1 MAIKS
6 YRDDIETALIKGQ
19 DAIKN
24 QTLKATQTQ
33 PYQVPYTPKA
43 PTPVVGAS
51 GSTGGSTGGSQPATQ
66 SYNDA
71 LQDAIAA
78 HAQAKRDAQISAL
91 DAQLKR
97 GIGDYD
103 AQLAALDPIYQ
114 GYRNQSEVERYKAQ
128 KALRENQANRG
139 ALDSGLGRQEF
150 LDLNTNYGN
159 NLNAINLQYQAEVDA
174 LNRAKQSL
182 NDEYGL
188 QRYQIESDFATQ
200 GLNDKIAALQ
210 DKIDKQ
216 SAASR
221 SGARD
226 AVNKASGLSSGG
238 VNVDKFLQKQASMGK
253 NASTIADL
261 ISTGYYSNMMNED
274 DVRQLAAKYG
284 INVK

>member
-1 MAIKS
+1 MANKI

-19 DAIKN
+19 DPIKN
-24 QTLKATQTQ
+24 QTLKAAQTT
-33 PYQVPYTPKA
+33 PYQVQYTPKD
-43 PTPVVGAS
+43 PTTNVGA
-51 GSTGGSTGGSQPATQ
+51 GGSTGGSQPATQ
-66 SYNDA
+66 SYNEA

-78 HAQAKRDAQISAL
+78 QAQAKRDAQIAAL

-103 AQLAALDPIYQ
+103 AQIAALDPIYQ

-139 ALDSGLGRQEF
+139 ALDSGLGRQEI

-200 GLNDKIAALQ
+200 GLNDKMAALQ
-210 DKIDKQ
+210 DKIAKQ

-261 ISTGYYSNMMNED
+261 ISTGYNSNMMNED

>member
-1 MAIKS
+1 MAIKDL
-6 YRDDIETALIKGQ
+6 RDDIKTALIKGQ
-19 DAIKN
+19 DPIKN
-24 QTLKATQTQ
+24 QTLQATMSK
-33 PYQVPYTPKA
+33 PYQAQYTPKEY
-43 PTPVVGAS
+43 TPDVGA
-51 GSTGGSTGGSQPATQ
+51 GGSAGGSQPATQ

-78 HAQAKRDAQISAL
+78 QAQAKRDAQIAAL

-103 AQLAALDPIYQ
+103 AQIAALDPIYQ

-139 ALDSGLGRQEF
+139 ALDSGLGRQEI

-210 DKIDKQ
+210 DKIANQ

-221 SGARD
+221 SGAQQVVD
-226 AVNKASGLSSGG
+226 KAAGLSSGAA
-238 VNVDKFLQKQASMGK
+238 NVEKFMQKQKSLGK
-253 NASTIADL
+253 NANDL
-261 ISTGYYSNMMNED
+261 ANILVTGYNSNMMNED

>member
-24 QTLKATQTQ
+24 QTLKAAQTT
-33 PYQVPYTPKA
+33 PYQVQYTPKD
-43 PTPVVGAS
+43 PTTNVGA
-51 GSTGGSTGGSQPATQ
+51 GGSTGGSQPATQ

-71 LQDAIAA
+71 LKDAIAA
-78 HAQAKRDAQISAL
+78 QAQAKRDAQIAAL

-103 AQLAALDPIYQ
+103 AQIAALDPIYQ
-114 GYRNQSEVERYKAQ
+114 GYRNQSEVQRYKAQ

-139 ALDSGLGRQEF
+139 ALDSGLGRQEI

-188 QRYQIESDFATQ
+188 QKAQIDGEYAAQ
-200 GLNDKIAALQ
+200 GLGDRIAAMKDQ
-210 DKIDKQ
+210 IAKQ

-221 SGARD
+221 SGAQQVVD
-226 AVNKASGLSSGG
+226 KAAGLSSGAA
-238 VNVDKFLQKQASMGK
+238 NVEKFMQKQASLGK
-253 NASTIADL
+253 NANDL
-261 ISTGYYSNMMNED
+261 ANILVTGYNSNMMNDD

>member
-24 QTLKATQTQ
+24 QTLKAAQTT
-33 PYQVPYTPKA
+33 PYQVQYTPKD
-43 PTPVVGAS
+43 PTTNVGA
-51 GSTGGSTGGSQPATQ
+51 GGSTGGSQPATQ

-78 HAQAKRDAQISAL
+78 QAQAKRDAQIAAL

-103 AQLAALDPIYQ
+103 AQIAALDPIYQ
-114 GYRNQSEVERYKAQ
+114 GYRNQSEVGRYKAQ

-139 ALDSGLGRQEF
+139 ALDSGLGRQEI

-261 ISTGYYSNMMNED
+261 ISTGYNSNMMNED

-284 INVK
+284 INVR

>member
-1 MAIKS
+1 MAIKDL
-6 YRDDIETALIKGQ
+6 RDDIKTALIKGQ
-19 DAIKN
+19 DPIKN
-24 QTLKATQTQ
+24 QTLQATMSK
-33 PYQVPYTPKA
+33 PYQAYTPKEY
-43 PTPVVGAS
+43 TPDVGA
-51 GSTGGSTGGSQPATQ
+51 GGSAGGSQPATQ

-78 HAQAKRDAQISAL
+78 QAQAKRDAQIAAL

-103 AQLAALDPIYQ
+103 AQIAALDPIYQ
-114 GYRNQSEVERYKAQ
+114 GYRNQSEVGRYKAQ

-139 ALDSGLGRQEF
+139 ALDSGLGRQEI

-261 ISTGYYSNMMNED
+261 ISTGYNSNMMNED

>member
-1 MAIKS
+1 MAIKDL
-6 YRDDIETALIKGQ
+6 RDDIKTALIKGQ
-19 DAIKN
+19 DPIKN
-24 QTLKATQTQ
+24 QTLQATMSK
-33 PYQVPYTPKA
+33 PYQAYTPKEY
-43 PTPVVGAS
+43 TPDVGA
-51 GSTGGSTGGSQPATQ
+51 GGSAGGSQPATQ
-66 SYNDA
+66 SYNEA

-78 HAQAKRDAQISAL
+78 QAQAKRDAQIAAL

-103 AQLAALDPIYQ
+103 AQIAALDPIYQ
-114 GYRNQSEVERYKAQ
+114 GYRNQSEVGRYKAQ
-128 KALRENQANRG
+128 KALRDNQANRG
-139 ALDSGLGRQEF
+139 ALDSGLGRQEI

-261 ISTGYYSNMMNED
+261 ISTGYNSNMMNED
-274 DVRQLAAKYG
+274 DVRQLAAK
-284 INVK
+284 

>member
-1 MAIKS
+1 MAIKDL
-6 YRDDIETALIKGQ
+6 RDDIKTALIKGQ
-19 DAIKN
+19 DPIKN
-24 QTLKATQTQ
+24 QTLQATMSK
-33 PYQVPYTPKA
+33 PYQAYTPKEY
-43 PTPVVGAS
+43 TPDVGA
-51 GSTGGSTGGSQPATQ
+51 GGSAGGSQPATQ

-78 HAQAKRDAQISAL
+78 QAQAKRDAQIAAL

-103 AQLAALDPIYQ
+103 AQIAALDPIYQ

-139 ALDSGLGRQEF
+139 ALDSGLGRQEI

-200 GLNDKIAALQ
+200 GSNDQIAALQ
-210 DKIDKQ
+210 DKIAKQ

-221 SGARD
+221 SGAQQV
-226 AVNKASGLSSGG
+226 VNKAAGLSSGG
-238 VNVDKFLQKQASMGK
+238 TNVEKFMQKQASLGK
-253 NASTIADL
+253 NTNDL
-261 ISTGYYSNMMNED
+261 ANILVTGYNSNMLNDD

>member
-24 QTLKATQTQ
+24 QTLKAAQTT
-33 PYQVPYTPKA
+33 PYQVQYTPKD
-43 PTPVVGAS
+43 PTTNTRA
-51 GSTGGSTGGSQPATQ
+51 GGSTGGSQPATQ

-78 HAQAKRDAQISAL
+78 QAQAKRDAQIAAL

-97 GIGDYD
+97 GIEDYD
-103 AQLAALDPIYQ
+103 AQIAALDPIYQ

-139 ALDSGLGRQEF
+139 ALDSGLGRQEI

-174 LNRAKQSL
+174 INRAKQAL
-182 NDEYGL
+182 QDEANLQKTQIASDLEIKGL
-188 QRYQIESDFATQ
+188 DA
-200 GLNDKIAALQ
+200 KIAALQ
-210 DKIDKQ
+210 
-216 SAASR
+216 SMLNNR
-221 SGARD
+221 TTTTRVSG
-226 AVNKASGLSSGG
+226 GGSSGG
-238 VNVDKFLQKQASMGK
+238 TDNNAKLSDSGKTFYDSMQRQAKAYKRNLTANEIQEGLRSGYNQGLLNEQDVK
-253 NASTIADL
+253 L
-261 ISTGYYSNMMNED
+261 IRSYYN
-274 DVRQLAAKYG
+274 
-284 INVK
+284 I

>member
-24 QTLKATQTQ
+24 QTLKAAQTT
-33 PYQVPYTPKA
+33 PYQVQYTPKD
-43 PTPVVGAS
+43 PTTNVGA
-51 GSTGGSTGGSQPATQ
+51 GGSVGGSQPATQ

-78 HAQAKRDAQISAL
+78 QAQAKRDAQIAAL

-103 AQLAALDPIYQ
+103 AQIAALDPIYQ
-114 GYRNQSEVERYKAQ
+114 GYRNQSEVGRYKAQ

-139 ALDSGLGRQEF
+139 ALDSGLGRQEI

-261 ISTGYYSNMMNED
+261 ISTGYNSNMMNED

>member
-24 QTLKATQTQ
+24 QTLKAAQTT
-33 PYQVPYTPKA
+33 PYQVQYTPKD
-43 PTPVVGAS
+43 PTTNVGA
-51 GSTGGSTGGSQPATQ
+51 GGSTGGSQPATQ
-66 SYNDA
+66 SYNEA

-78 HAQAKRDAQISAL
+78 QAQAKRDAQIAAL

-103 AQLAALDPIYQ
+103 AQIAALDPIYQ

-139 ALDSGLGRQEF
+139 ALDSGLGRQEI

-261 ISTGYYSNMMNED
+261 ISTGYNSNMMNED

>member
-24 QTLKATQTQ
+24 QTLKAAQTQ

-51 GSTGGSTGGSQPATQ
+51 GSTGGSAGGSSGAPT
-66 SYNDA
+66 SYKDA

-78 HAQAKRDAQISAL
+78 QAQAKRDAQIAAL

-103 AQLAALDPIYQ
+103 AQIAALDPIYQ
-114 GYRNQSEVERYKAQ
+114 GYRNQSEVGRYKAQ

-139 ALDSGLGRQEF
+139 ALDSGLGRQEI

-200 GLNDKIAALQ
+200 GLNDQIAALQ
-210 DKIDKQ
+210 DKIAKQ

-221 SGARD
+221 SGAQKVVD
-226 AVNKASGLSSGG
+226 KATGLSSGG

-261 ISTGYYSNMMNED
+261 ISTGYNSNMMNED

>member
-1 MAIKS
+1 MANKI

-24 QTLKATQTQ
+24 QTLKAAQTK
-33 PYQVPYTPKA
+33 PYQVQYTPKEY
-43 PTPVVGAS
+43 TPSVG
-51 GSTGGSTGGSQPATQ
+51 TGGSTGGSQPATQ

-78 HAQAKRDAQISAL
+78 QAQAKRDAQIAAL

-103 AQLAALDPIYQ
+103 AQIAALDPIYQ

-139 ALDSGLGRQEF
+139 ALDSGLGRQEI

-210 DKIDKQ
+210 DKLAKQ

-221 SGARD
+221 SGAQKVVD
-226 AVNKASGLSSGG
+226 KATGLSSGG

-261 ISTGYYSNMMNED
+261 ISTGYNSNMMNED

>member
-1 MAIKS
+1 MAIKDL
-6 YRDDIETALIKGQ
+6 RDDIKTALIKGQ
-19 DAIKN
+19 DPIKN
-24 QTLKATQTQ
+24 QTLQATMSK
-33 PYQVPYTPKA
+33 PYQAQYTPKD
-43 PTPVVGAS
+43 PTTDVGA
-51 GSTGGSTGGSQPATQ
+51 GGSAGGSQPATQ
-66 SYNDA
+66 SYNEA

-78 HAQAKRDAQISAL
+78 QAQAKRDAQIAAL

-103 AQLAALDPIYQ
+103 AQIAALDPIYQ
-114 GYRNQSEVERYKAQ
+114 GYRNQSEVGRYKAQ

-139 ALDSGLGRQEF
+139 ALDSGLGRQEI

-261 ISTGYYSNMMNED
+261 ISTGYNSNMMNED

>member
-24 QTLKATQTQ
+24 QTLKATQTK
-33 PYQVPYTPKA
+33 PYQVQYTPKD
-43 PTPVVGAS
+43 PTTNVGA
-51 GSTGGSTGGSQPATQ
+51 GGSTGGSQPATQ

-78 HAQAKRDAQISAL
+78 QAQAKRDAQIAAL

-103 AQLAALDPIYQ
+103 AQIAALDPIYQ
-114 GYRNQSEVERYKAQ
+114 GYRNQSEVGRYKAQ

-139 ALDSGLGRQEF
+139 ALDSGLGRQEI

-261 ISTGYYSNMMNED
+261 ISTGYNSNMMNED

>member
-24 QTLKATQTQ
+24 QTLKAAQTT
-33 PYQVPYTPKA
+33 PYQVQYTPKD
-43 PTPVVGAS
+43 PTTNVGA
-51 GSTGGSTGGSQPATQ
+51 GGSTGGSQPATQ
-66 SYNDA
+66 SYNEA

-78 HAQAKRDAQISAL
+78 QAQAKRDAQIAAL

-103 AQLAALDPIYQ
+103 AQIASLDPIYQ
-114 GYRNQSEVERYKAQ
+114 GYRNQSEVGRYKAQ

-139 ALDSGLGRQEF
+139 ALDSGLGRQEI

-261 ISTGYYSNMMNED
+261 ISTGYNSNMMNED

>member
-1 MAIKS
+1 MAIKDL
-6 YRDDIETALIKGQ
+6 RDDIKTALIKGQ
-19 DAIKN
+19 DPIKN
-24 QTLKATQTQ
+24 QTLQATMSK
-33 PYQVPYTPKA
+33 PYQAQYTPKEY
-43 PTPVVGAS
+43 TPDVGD
-51 GSTGGSTGGSQPATQ
+51 GGSAGGSQPATQ

-78 HAQAKRDAQISAL
+78 QAQAKRDAQIAAL

-103 AQLAALDPIYQ
+103 AQIAALDPIYQ

-139 ALDSGLGRQEF
+139 ALDSGLGRQEI

-221 SGARD
+221 SGAQQVVD
-226 AVNKASGLSSGG
+226 KAAGLSSGAA
-238 VNVDKFLQKQASMGK
+238 NVEKFMQKQASLGK
-253 NASTIADL
+253 NANDL
-261 ISTGYYSNMMNED
+261 ANILVTGYNSNMMNDD

>member
-1 MAIKS
+1 MANKI

-24 QTLKATQTQ
+24 QTLKAAQTK
-33 PYQVPYTPKA
+33 PYQVQYTPKD
-43 PTPVVGAS
+43 PTTNVGA
-51 GSTGGSTGGSQPATQ
+51 GGSTGGSQPATQ
-66 SYNDA
+66 SYNEA
-71 LQDAIAA
+71 LKDAIAA
-78 HAQAKRDAQISAL
+78 QAQAKRDAQIAAL

-97 GIGDYD
+97 GIEDYD
-103 AQLAALDPIYQ
+103 AQIAALDPIYQ
-114 GYRNQSEVERYKAQ
+114 GYRNQSEVGRYKAQ

-139 ALDSGLGRQEF
+139 ALDSGLGRQEI

-261 ISTGYYSNMMNED
+261 ISTGYNSNMMNED

>member
-1 MAIKS
+1 MMANKI

-24 QTLKATQTQ
+24 QTLKATQTK
-33 PYQVPYTPKA
+33 PYQATTP
-43 PTPVVGAS
+43 TTTTT
-51 GSTGGSTGGSQPATQ
+51 STTSAGSQPATQ

-71 LQDAIAA
+71 LKDAIAA
-78 HAQAKRDAQISAL
+78 QAQAKRDAQIAAL

-97 GIGDYD
+97 GLADYD
-103 AQLAALDPIYQ
+103 AQISALDPIYQ
-114 GYRNQSEVERYKAQ
+114 GYRNQSEVGRYKAQ

-139 ALDSGLGRQEF
+139 ALDSGLGRQEI

-210 DKIDKQ
+210 DKIAKQ

-221 SGARD
+221 SGAQQVVD
-226 AVNKASGLSSGG
+226 KAAGLSSGAA
-238 VNVDKFLQKQASMGK
+238 NVEKLMQKQASLGK
-253 NASTIADL
+253 NANDL
-261 ISTGYYSNMMNED
+261 ANILVTGYNSNMMNED

>member
-24 QTLKATQTQ
+24 QTLKAAQTT
-33 PYQVPYTPKA
+33 PYQVQYTPKEY
-43 PTPVVGAS
+43 TPNVGA
-51 GSTGGSTGGSQPATQ
+51 GGSAGGSQPVTQ

-78 HAQAKRDAQISAL
+78 QAQAKRDAQIAAL

-103 AQLAALDPIYQ
+103 AQIAALDPIYQ
-114 GYRNQSEVERYKAQ
+114 GYRNQSEVGRYKAQ

-139 ALDSGLGRQEF
+139 ALDSGLGRQEI

-261 ISTGYYSNMMNED
+261 ISTGYNSNMMNED

-284 INVK
+284 INVR

>member
-24 QTLKATQTQ
+24 QTLKAAQTK
-33 PYQVPYTPKA
+33 PYQVQYTPKEY
-43 PTPVVGAS
+43 TPSVRA
-51 GSTGGSTGGSQPATQ
+51 GGSTGGSQPVTQ

-78 HAQAKRDAQISAL
+78 QAQAKRDAQIAAL

-103 AQLAALDPIYQ
+103 AQIAALDPIYQ
-114 GYRNQSEVERYKAQ
+114 GYRNQSEVGRYKAQ

-139 ALDSGLGRQEF
+139 ALDSGLGRQEI

-182 NDEYGL
+182 NDEYGM

-200 GLNDKIAALQ
+200 GLNDKMAALQ
-210 DKIDKQ
+210 DKIAKQ

-221 SGARD
+221 SGAQKVVD
-226 AVNKASGLSSGG
+226 KATGLSSGG

-261 ISTGYYSNMMNED
+261 ISTGYNSNMMNED